1 MQEKFS
7 RLFMVL
13 FLFASMLFA
22 TAGFA
27 QDPPGGGPP
36 DGGPPPDSPMQRT
49 SPKEAAAAELKD
61 LTKKLKLSEQQKTSI
76 APLLEDEHEQ
86 MNALFQDPAGSMA
99 EMMARIKAIRESSN
113 KKIRD
118 LLTDDQKKQFDKISG
133 KLGGPGEEPPD
144 GPPPGVGPP
153 PGEGPPGS

>member
-1 MQEKFS
+1 MQGKSS
-7 RLFMVL
+7 RLYIVL
-13 FLFASMLFA
+13 LLFASTLFA

-27 QDPPGGGPP
+27 QAPPEGGPP
-36 DGGPPPDSPMQRT
+36 DGGPPPDSPMQRA
-49 SPKEAAAAELKD
+49 SPKEAAAAELKG
-61 LTKKLKLSEQQKTSI
+61 LTKKLKLSEQQKTGI

-99 EMMARIKAIRESSN
+99 EMMARIKPIRESSN